1 MARVTIE
8 DCLKHVPN
16 RFDLVLLASKRAR
29 QLMAGAEPLVPIN
42 NDKVTVIALRELAE
56 GLLDLEALEKE
67 PLERRSMVEEE
78 YAGLPMDADARDL
91 MNEEIHLPGVREGG
105 FDDAEGEGEGEEEEE
120 EESFDT
126 LLGIGSDLGAFSGEF
141 EDAEDGDV

>member
-8 DCLKHVPN
+8 DCLRHVPN

-78 YAGLPMDADARDL
+78 YASSQVDTEARDL
-91 MNEEIHLPGVREGG
+91 MNEEIHLPGVDEGG
-105 FDDAEGEGEGEEEEE
+105 FADAEEEGEEG
-120 EESFDT
+120 EESFDA
-126 LLGIGSDLGAFSGEF
+126 LLGVGGDPDAFSREF
-141 EDAEDGDV
+141 EDAEDTDI

>member
-8 DCLKHVPN
+8 DCLIHVPN

-29 QLMAGAEPLVPIN
+29 QLMGGADPLVPIN

-67 PLERRSMVEEE
+67 PVERRTLPEEE
-78 YAGLPMDADARDL
+78 YIGSPLDAEARDL
-91 MNEEIHLPGVREGG
+91 MNEEIHLLGVQEEG
-105 FDDAEGEGEGEEEEE
+105 FEESE

-126 LLGIGSDLGAFSGEF
+126 LLGIGSANDLDDFSGDY
-141 EDAEDGDV
+141 EDAEDTDD

>member
-8 DCLKHVPN
+8 DCLQFVPN

-29 QLMAGAEPLVPIN
+29 QLMAGSDPLLPLN

-67 PLERRSMVEEE
+67 PLERRGRMEEE
-78 YAGLPMDADARDL
+78 YLPADAEARDL
-91 MNEEIHLPGVREGG
+91 MNEEIHLPGVDEGG
-105 FDDAEGEGEGEEEEE
+105 GSEEAEE
-120 EESFDT
+120 EESTLDS
-126 LLGIGSDLGAFSGEF
+126 LLGLATEDELDLFAGSFENAEEGE
-141 EDAEDGDV
+141 D

>member
-8 DCLKHVPN
+8 DCLNHIPN

-29 QLMAGAEPLVPIN
+29 QLMAGAEPLVPVN

-67 PLERRSMVEEE
+67 PLERRSVVEEE
-78 YAGLPMDADARDL
+78 YASSQLDAEARDL
-91 MNEEIHLPGVREGG
+91 MNEEIHLPGVHEEG
-105 FDDAEGEGEGEEEEE
+105 FGEAGEEGEE

-126 LLGIGSDLGAFSGEF
+126 LLGVGSDLDAFSGAF
-141 EDAEDGDV
+141 EDADDTDDI

>member
-8 DCLKHVPN
+8 DCLQYVPN

-56 GLLDLEALEKE
+56 GLLDLEALERE
-67 PLERRSMVEEE
+67 PVERRAVEEE
-78 YAGLPMDADARDL
+78 YTGSQLDAEARDL
-91 MNEEIHLPGVREGG
+91 MNEEIHLPGVQEEGY
-105 FDDAEGEGEGEEEEE
+105 DDLEEGE
-120 EESFDT
+120 SVDT
-126 LLGIGSDLGAFSGEF
+126 LLSLGPDEAEEFPGEY
-141 EDAEDGDV
+141 EDAED

>member
-8 DCLKHVPN
+8 DCLKYVPN

-56 GLLDLEALEKE
+56 GLLDLEALAKE
-67 PLERRSMVEEE
+67 PLERRGRQEEE
-78 YAGLPMDADARDL
+78 YSPSAMDTEARDL
-91 MNEEIHLPGVREGG
+91 MNEEIHLPGVQQGERFSETEEG
-105 FDDAEGEGEGEEEEE
+105 DAAEEGV
-120 EESFDT
+120 SFDA
-126 LLGIGSDLGAFSGEF
+126 LLGVGDDMDLFSGQF
-141 EDAEDGDV
+141 EDAEEGDD

>member
-29 QLMAGAEPLVPIN
+29 QLMAGAEPLVPVN

-67 PLERRSMVEEE
+67 PMGRRTLPDEE
-78 YAGLPMDADARDL
+78 YLTTPLDAEARDL
-91 MNEEIHLPGVREGG
+91 MNEEIHLPGVQEGD
-105 FDDAEGEGEGEEEEE
+105 FDEAEEET
-120 EESFDT
+120 FDT
-126 LLGIGSDLGAFSGEF
+126 LLGLTSANDTDDFSAEY
-141 EDAEDGDV
+141 EDAEDTDD